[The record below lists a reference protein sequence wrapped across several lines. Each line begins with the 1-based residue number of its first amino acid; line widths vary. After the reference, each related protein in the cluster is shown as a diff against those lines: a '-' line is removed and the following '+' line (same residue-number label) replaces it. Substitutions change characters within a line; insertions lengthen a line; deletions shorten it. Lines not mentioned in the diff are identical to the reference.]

1 MTNKKLLSQDAF
13 IYLIMQLVVREDKST
28 MKVGVV
34 FDASC
39 KGTSGKSLNNDL
51 LVGPR
56 LQPELRHII
65 MKWRTYPICFAADI
79 AKMYRMVKGVPE
91 HTDFQRVLWRENPS
105 EEVKDCRLLRVTFGV
120 SSAPY
125 LAVKSL
131 QQVAKD

>member
-28 MKVGVV
+28 TKVGVV

-39 KGTSGKSLNNDL
+39 KGTSGKSLNDDL

-79 AKMYRMVKGVPE
+79 VKMYRMVKVVPE
-91 HTDFQRVLWRENPS
+91 HTDFQIMS
-105 EEVKDCRLLRVTFGV
+105 QG
-120 SSAPY
+120 Y
-125 LAVKSL
+125 Y
-131 QQVAKD
+131 QM